1 MSKQAAPE
9 PHDDEK
15 KHEPHDDEKKH
26 DPHDGPAI
34 TTDHSIWCAGI
45 RETPPGRVGTITQA
59 LRDVVVTW
67 PPYIAAP
74 VILAFWAMM
83 PGVELTT
90 NRLIVVL
97 TCMAC
102 VFGIYLVGRF
112 KKN

>member
-1 MSKQAAPE
+1 MSKQAAP
-9 PHDDEK
+9 
-15 KHEPHDDEKKH
+15 EPHDDEKKH

-34 TTDHSIWCAGI
+34 TTDRSIWCAGM
-45 RETPPGRVGTITQA
+45 RETPPGRVVTITQA

-97 TCMAC
+97 TCMAWLAC

-112 KKN
+112 KKNERTG